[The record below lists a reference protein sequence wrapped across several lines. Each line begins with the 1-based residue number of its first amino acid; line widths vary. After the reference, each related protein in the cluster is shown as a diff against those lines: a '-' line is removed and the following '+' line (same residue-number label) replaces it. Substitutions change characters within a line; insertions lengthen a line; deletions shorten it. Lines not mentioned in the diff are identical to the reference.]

1 MDPIANPI
9 ADAVSTLMAYGT
21 ESLNRARQGIEV
33 FESELNTTIA
43 DTPFEVVFEIDRVK
57 LKHYRSEKAQ
67 KAFQRPLLVVYALI
81 NRETMLDLQP
91 GRSVLEIFLES
102 GLDVY
107 MVDWGYPT
115 RKDQHLTID
124 DHVNGYIDKIVD
136 FILKKEGLP
145 ALNLM
150 GICMGGTFSV
160 MYAALHPEKIN
171 ALITTVTPTN
181 FDTCGSFL
189 HSWMKELDVDKL
201 IGAWGN
207 MPADVMNLGFLLL
220 NPARLMLDKYNNF
233 AKHMGDK
240 VFVENFVR
248 MEKWIF
254 DSPDVPGATFRQFIL
269 DCYQKNLL
277 IQNKMVIGEQVVD
290 LRNITM
296 PLLNIYG
303 KKDHLVPPDACNR
316 LTHAVGSRDARDIC
330 IDTGHI
336 GIYVSS
342 RSQKEFAPEIIQWLA
357 DREPGSPLSDGAWA
371 GRPVERRDA

>member
-1 MDPIANPI
+1 MERMANPVV
-9 ADAVSTLMAYGT
+9 DAFTSLMAYGT
-21 ESLNRARQGIEV
+21 DSLNRARQGMEV
-33 FESELNTTIA
+33 FESDLDTSIA

-57 LKHYRSEKAQ
+57 LKHYRSQTRK

-124 DHVNGYIDKIVD
+124 DHVNGYMDKIVD
-136 FILKKEGLP
+136 FVLAKEELP
-145 ALNLM
+145 TLNLM
-150 GICMGGTFSV
+150 GICMGGTFST

-171 ALITTVTPTN
+171 SLITTVTPTN
-181 FDTCGSFL
+181 FDTNDGFL

-233 AKHMGDK
+233 ARNMGDRD
-240 VFVENFVR
+240 FVENFVR

-254 DSPDVPGATFRQFIL
+254 DSPDVPGATFRQFIT
-269 DCYQKNLL
+269 DCYQQNLL
-277 IQNKMVIGEQVVD
+277 IQNKMVLGGETVD

-303 KKDHLVPPDACNR
+303 KKDHLVPPEACNR
-316 LTHAVGSRDARDIC
+316 LISAVGSRDARDLC
-330 IDTGHI
+330 INTGHI

-357 DREPGSPLSDGAWA
+357 DRESGRGFRHGHRPPEMPKA
-371 GRPVERRDA
+371 G

>member
-1 MDPIANPI
+1 MERMTNPMM
-9 ADAVSTLMAYGT
+9 DAVTTLMAYGA
-21 ESLNRARQGIEV
+21 ESLNMVREGMGV
-33 FESELNTTIA
+33 FENELDTSIA
-43 DTPFEVVFEIDRVK
+43 GTPYEVVFEVDRVK
-57 LKHYRSEKAQ
+57 LKHYRPKERSATFKL
-67 KAFQRPLLVVYALI
+67 PLLVVYALI

-91 GRSVLEIFLES
+91 GRSVLEIFLEN

-124 DHVNGYIDKIVD
+124 DHVNGYLDKIVD

-145 ALNLM
+145 TLNLM
-150 GICMGGTFSV
+150 GICMGGTFST

-171 ALITTVTPTN
+171 TLITTVTPTN
-181 FDTCGSFL
+181 FDTSVGFL

-201 IGAWGN
+201 IGSWGN

-220 NPARLMLDKYNNF
+220 NPARLMLDKYNNY
-233 AKHMGDK
+233 ARNMGNKD
-240 VFVENFVR
+240 FVENFVR

-254 DSPDVPGATFRQFIL
+254 DSPDVPGATFRQFIE

-277 IQNKMVIGEQVVD
+277 IQNKLSLGGKTVD

-296 PLLNIYG
+296 PVLNIYG
-303 KKDHLVPPDACNR
+303 KKDHLVPPEACNR
-316 LTHAVGSRDARDIC
+316 LISAVGSRDARDLC

-336 GIYVSS
+336 GIYVSAK
-342 RSQKEFAPEIIQWLA
+342 SQKEFAPEIINWLA
-357 DREPGSPLSDGAWA
+357 DREPGGGISAWA
-371 GRPVERRDA
+371 SATRAAR